1 MKKSFLESNEEEVKE
16 YLGRYRTLYIVL
28 ACMAVIIGIRIFYL
42 QIIVGSE
49 MRQFSEKNRVKEAK
63 ISAPRG
69 LILDRNGQVLV
80 ENLPGFYVTLSP
92 QYVSKLDVT
101 AQALSPVLNIP
112 PEKIMSDVYRSRR
125 RDGPFRSVKL
135 KDNVSLDEVVA
146 LKLLRWDNP
155 GLNINQNVLRYY
167 PLKENGAQLFGY
179 VGEISREQLPKF
191 NKRFQG
197 LVNFEQGDT
206 VGQSGLEETLEKFIR
221 GHDGIQY
228 VEVDVRG
235 REIISDKPRHL
246 GLKDEK
252 AVSGHTIELTI
263 DKDIQEAAYKA
274 MHRDDKIGNRIG
286 GVIAMKSDGEILA
299 WVNTPS
305 FDPNDFSTGIS
316 PTLWGSLINHPFK
329 PLRNKAIQDH
339 FSPGSTFKPIV
350 AIAALQEKVITPTT
364 LINAPSQ
371 FKFGRRVYHDHT
383 KTGQGNI
390 TVFEAL
396 ERSSNVFF
404 YKMGIALGIDKI
416 ALYAKALGLGA
427 RTGINVPNEVSGLIP
442 TSEWK
447 LKVMGEEWQPGENLS
462 NAIGQGFI
470 LATALQMA
478 LAYNTIGLEGP
489 VVKPYVVRKILNQEQ
504 HVIEEFHPQVI
515 RDLSDPQN
523 PSGVFIDKKNFRTV
537 KEGMRRVANG
547 ERGTAKWWK
556 VPGIEMA
563 GKTGTTQLMSFSSDD
578 IYSICERRP
587 LHQRHHGWYVAFA
600 PAENPKITV
609 AVLAEH
615 ACHGNTGAAP
625 IVRDVMQAYFEKY
638 YPDMILKKGEKE
650 KAHKEPAQ
658 PVETSE

>member
-1 MKKSFLESNEEEVKE
+1 MKKNYLESHEEEVKE
-16 YLGRYRTLYIVL
+16 YAPRYRILYIVL
-28 ACMAVIIGIRIFYL
+28 SCMAFIVGIRIFYL
-42 QIIVGSE
+42 QIITGSE
-49 MRQFSEKNRVKEAK
+49 MRQYSEKNRVKESK

-80 ENLPGFYVTLSP
+80 ENLPGFYATLSP
-92 QYVSKLDVT
+92 QYVTKLETT

-112 PEKIMSDVYRSRR
+112 TEKIMSDVYRSRR
-125 RDGPFRSVKL
+125 RDGPFRTVKL

-155 GLNINQNVLRYY
+155 GLNINQSVLRYY

-179 VGEISREQLPKF
+179 VGEISKDQLPKF
-191 NKRFQG
+191 NQRFQG
-197 LVNFEQGDT
+197 LVSFDQGDL
-206 VGQSGLEETLEKFIR
+206 VGQSGLEETLEKYIR

-235 REIISDKPRHL
+235 REITSDKPRYL

-263 DKDIQEAAYKA
+263 DKDVQEAAYKA
-274 MHRDDKIGNRIG
+274 MFRDDKLGNRIG
-286 GVIAMKSDGEILA
+286 GVIAMKTDGEILA

-316 PTLWGSLINHPFK
+316 PTLWSSLINHPFK

-350 AIAALQEKVITPTT
+350 ALAALQEKVITPTT
-364 LINAPSQ
+364 LVSAPAT

-404 YKMGIALGIDKI
+404 YKMGIGLGIDKI
-416 ALYAKALGLGA
+416 SAYAKALGLGA

-442 TSEWK
+442 NSEWK
-447 LKVMGEEWQPGENLS
+447 LKVIGEEWQPGENLS
-462 NAIGQGFI
+462 NAIGQGFV
-470 LATALQMA
+470 LTTALQMA

-489 VVKPYVVRKILNQEQ
+489 VVKPFVVRKILNQDQ
-504 HVIEEFHPQVI
+504 HVIEEFHPQVV
-515 RDLSDPQN
+515 RDLSDPNN
-523 PSGVFIDKKNFRTV
+523 PSGVFVDKKNFRTV

-556 VPGIEMA
+556 IPGIEMA
-563 GKTGTTQLMSFSSDD
+563 GKTGTTQVMSFAADD
-578 IYSICERRP
+578 IYTLCENRP
-587 LHQRHHGWYVAFA
+587 LHQRHHGWFVAFA

-615 ACHGNTGAAP
+615 ACHGSTGAAP
-625 IVRDVMQAYFEKY
+625 IVRDVMLAYFEKY
-638 YPDMILKKGEKE
+638 YPDMIKKSEPKM
-650 KAHKEPAQ
+650 KAPASA
-658 PVETSE
+658 PAEVNE